1 MDIEF
6 NYSMNEIESL
16 VIILVRLIY
25 LLLKIDLIIDL
36 RIFSHAKLE
45 QYFFVSKF
53 NYRFFSKM
61 TLDQSNI
68 DLSTLTP
75 MMQQYMTVKLQHPH
89 SLMFYRMGDF
99 YELFFDDAHKAAKI
113 LGITLTHRGKAN
125 GQPIPMA
132 GVPYHAAEG
141 YLARLV
147 KKGETVV
154 ICEQLGEVTG
164 KGPVERGVVRIIT
177 PGTLTDD
184 ALLNAHQSSNLV
196 SICIKSDEIGIA
208 LLDLSAGIFK
218 VQQQSFQ
225 AEQLPLE
232 LARLMP
238 SELLIDEDFKHPEV
252 VEQIKQI
259 LDCPV
264 TKRPN
269 VDFNLNNAQKTLCD
283 QFAVSTLSG
292 FGIEH
297 LELAKAAA
305 AALIHYAKDTQK
317 TALPHIRSIRLEQS
331 SDFIALDPVTR
342 RNLEIIDP
350 LFEHGTSLFDLT
362 NQCQTAMG
370 SRLLSRTLMQPIRDT
385 ALLDQRLDAIQTI
398 LSGYHEAPIR
408 LVLKEISDIERVLS
422 RVALG
427 SARPRDLVQLRQACA
442 QIPYLRHA
450 LAPMTSTPQSALI
463 NQLNEELGDF
473 NGLHHRLM
481 SAIVENP
488 PVLLRDGNVI
498 ANGFDHELDELRQI
512 RDHAG
517 QFLIDLEIK
526 ERETTGIN
534 TLKIGY
540 NRVSGYYIELTR
552 AQAEQAPAHYIRRQ
566 TLKNAER
573 YITPELKSFEDK
585 VLSSE
590 SRALAREKLLFE
602 MLLDEL
608 RQDIANLQMMASAIA
623 QLDVLTN
630 FAHLSRLYNWNRPEF
645 SPEIG
650 IHIQAGRHPVVESLI
665 KTPYTP
671 NDTYLDVQHRMSI
684 ITGPNMG
691 GKSTFMRQTALIT
704 LLAYCG
710 SFVPAKF
717 AKLGPIDR
725 IFTRIGSAD
734 DLSSGKS
741 TFMVEMTETSQILHH
756 ATQQSLVLMDEVGR
770 GTSTYDG
777 LSLAWAC
784 VLDLT
789 HRIKCL
795 CLFATHYFE
804 LTELGMDPCIDNY
817 HVTAQEVNGHLIL
830 LHKVQKGPASQ
841 SHGLQVAKLAGI
853 PQNVIKEAQAKL
865 KKLEK
870 LQLQTQPVQKDLFS
884 QDLFSNSEPVEKI
897 IEVEKVVEIH
907 QPSQVEQLLSEIIVD
922 DLSPRQAL
930 DQLYQLKQLL
940 QKS

>member
-1 MDIEF
+1 
-6 NYSMNEIESL
+6 
-16 VIILVRLIY
+16 
-25 LLLKIDLIIDL
+25 
-36 RIFSHAKLE
+36 
-45 QYFFVSKF
+45 
-53 NYRFFSKM
+53 M
-61 TLDQSNI
+61 TSSELMA

-75 MMQQYMTVKLQHPH
+75 MMQQYMSVKMQHPH

-99 YELFFDDAHKAAKI
+99 YELFFEDAHKAAKI

-132 GVPYHAAEG
+132 GVPFHAAEG

-154 ICEQLGEVTG
+154 ICEQIGEVTG

-184 ALLNAHQSSNLV
+184 ALLGAHQTSNLV
-196 SICIKSDEIGIA
+196 ALSIQQNKIGIA

-218 VQQQSFQ
+218 VQQIDYDLN
-225 AEQLPLE
+225 QLAIE

-238 SELLIDEDFKHPEV
+238 SEIVVDENLQEQDL
-252 VEQIKQI
+252 VEHLKRQ
-259 LDCPV
+259 LDVPV
-264 TKRPN
+264 SKRPN

-283 QFAVSTLSG
+283 QFAVSTLAG
-292 FGIEH
+292 FGIDH
-297 LELAKAAA
+297 LPLAKAAA
-305 AALIHYAKDTQK
+305 AALIHYAKETQK
-317 TALPHIRSIRLEQS
+317 TALPHIRTIQLEQS

-342 RNLEIIDP
+342 RNLELIEP
-350 LFEHGTSLFDLT
+350 LFEHGTSLFQLIND
-362 NQCQTAMG
+362 CQTAMG
-370 SRLLSRTLMQPIRDT
+370 SRLLSRTLMQPLRDT
-385 ALLDQRLDAIQTI
+385 AILDERLDATQV
-398 LSGYHEAPIR
+398 LLDGFHESPVR

-422 RVALG
+422 RIALG

-442 QIPYLRHA
+442 QIPFLRHA
-450 LAPMTSTPQSALI
+450 LQPMVSQQQSKLLI
-463 NQLNEELGDF
+463 QLNEELGDF
-473 NGLHHRLM
+473 HGLHERLM

-498 ANGFDHELDELRQI
+498 AEGFDAELDELRKI

-517 QFLIDLEIK
+517 KFLIDLEIK
-526 ERETTGIN
+526 EREQSGIP

-552 AQAEQAPAHYIRRQ
+552 AQAEQAPEHYIRRQ

-573 YITPELKSFEDK
+573 YITPELKAFEDK

-590 SRALAREKLLFE
+590 SRALAREKLIFE

-608 RQDIANLQMMASAIA
+608 REDIGNLQMMSSAIA
-623 QLDVLTN
+623 QIDLLCN
-630 FAHLSRLYNWNRPEF
+630 FAHQARLRNWSRPKY

-650 IHIQAGRHPVVESLI
+650 LKIQAGRHPVVEALS
-665 KTPYTP
+665 KTAFTP
-671 NDTYLDVQHRMSI
+671 NDTQLDYQHRMAI

-691 GKSTFMRQTALIT
+691 GKSTFMRQTALIA

-710 SFVPAKF
+710 SYVPVQAVT
-717 AKLGPIDR
+717 LGPIDR

-734 DLSSGKS
+734 DLSTGKS

-756 ATQQSLVLMDEVGR
+756 ATSQSLVLMDEVGR

-789 HRIKCL
+789 RRIQCL

-804 LTELGMDPCIDNY
+804 LTELASESGIDNY
-817 HVTAQEVNGHLIL
+817 HVTAREVNGNLIL
-830 LHKVQKGPASQ
+830 LHKVQQGPASQ

-853 PQNVIKEAQAKL
+853 PASVIREAQNRL
-865 KKLEK
+865 RILEK
-870 LQLQTQPVQKDLFS
+870 QHHTKPQSPQPDLFAIE
-884 QDLFSNSEPVEKI
+884 QVETVVERI
-897 IEVEKVVEIH
+897 IEVEK
-907 QPSQVEQLLSEIIVD
+907 PSAALELLEDMDVD
-922 DLSPRQAL
+922 SLSPREAL
-930 DQLYQLKQLL
+930 QQLYALKDLL
-940 QKS
+940 KLPG

>member
-1 MDIEF
+1 
-6 NYSMNEIESL
+6 MNMTEIM
-16 VIILVRLIY
+16 
-25 LLLKIDLIIDL
+25 
-36 RIFSHAKLE
+36 A
-45 QYFFVSKF
+45 
-53 NYRFFSKM
+53 
-61 TLDQSNI
+61 
-68 DLSTLTP
+68 DLSSHTP
-75 MMQQYMTVKLQHPH
+75 MMQQYLRVKMEHPH

-99 YELFFDDAHKAAKI
+99 YELFFDDAHKAAKL
-113 LGITLTHRGKAN
+113 LGITLTHRGKTS
-125 GQPIPMA
+125 GKPIPMA

-154 ICEQLGEVTG
+154 ICEQIGEVTG

-184 ALLNAHQSSNLV
+184 ALLNSHQSSNLV
-196 SICIKSDEIGIA
+196 SLCLQQNQIGIA

-218 VQQQSFQ
+218 VQQMEYLP
-225 AEQLPLE
+225 EQLTIE
-232 LARLMP
+232 LSRLMP
-238 SELLIDEDFKHPEV
+238 SEIVVDEDIVDPNII
-252 VEQIKQI
+252 EQVKKQ

-269 VDFNLNNAQKTLCD
+269 VDFNLINAQKTLCD

-292 FGIEH
+292 FGIDH
-297 LELAKAAA
+297 LPLAKAAA
-305 AALIHYAKDTQK
+305 AALIHYAKETQK
-317 TALPHIRSIRLEQS
+317 TALPHIRSIQLEQS

-342 RNLEIIDP
+342 RNLELVEP
-350 LFEHGTSLFDLT
+350 LFEHGTSLFQLIND
-362 NQCQTAMG
+362 CQTAMG
-370 SRLLSRTLMQPIRDT
+370 SRLLSRTLMQPLRDT
-385 ALLDQRLDAIQTI
+385 VLLDARLDAIQTLI
-398 LSGYHEAPIR
+398 QGYHESPVR

-450 LAPMTSTPQSALI
+450 LQPIVSTLQSTLI
-463 NQLNEELGDF
+463 QSLNEELGNF
-473 NGLHHRLM
+473 HGLHQRLM
-481 SAIVENP
+481 QAIVQNP

-498 ANGFDHELDELRQI
+498 AEGFDSELDELRKI

-526 ERETTGIN
+526 ERQESGIP

-552 AQAEQAPAHYIRRQ
+552 AQAEQAPEHYIRRQ

-573 YITPELKSFEDK
+573 YITPELKNFEDK

-590 SRALAREKLLFE
+590 SRALAREKMLFE

-608 RQDIANLQMMASAIA
+608 RQDIAQLQMMSSAIA
-623 QLDVLTN
+623 QIDLLAN
-630 FAHLSRLYNWNRPEF
+630 FAHQARLRKWARPEY

-650 IHIQAGRHPVVESLI
+650 IKITAGRHPVVEALS
-665 KTPYTP
+665 KTAFTP
-671 NDTYLDVQHRMSI
+671 NDTLLDYNHRLAI

-691 GKSTFMRQTALIT
+691 GKSTYMRQTALIA
-704 LLAYCG
+704 LLGYCG
-710 SFVPAKF
+710 SYVPAQT
-717 AKLGPIDR
+717 AVLGPIDR
-725 IFTRIGSAD
+725 VFTRIGSAD
-734 DLSSGKS
+734 DLSTGKS

-756 ATQQSLVLMDEVGR
+756 ATSQSLVLMDEVGR

-784 VLDLT
+784 VLDLSK
-789 HRIKCL
+789 RIKCL

-804 LTELGMDPCIDNY
+804 LTELSKESGVDNY
-817 HVTAQEVNGHLIL
+817 HVTAKEMNGNLIL
-830 LHKVQKGPASQ
+830 LHKVQQGPASQ

-853 PQNVIKEAQAKL
+853 PANVIKEAQNRL
-865 KKLEK
+865 RILEK
-870 LQLQTQPVQKDLFS
+870 QQHKNVNLAVQDDLFS
-884 QDLFSNSEPVEKI
+884 PATNSSEPEVIERV
-897 IEVEKVVEIH
+897 IEVEK
-907 QPSQVEQLLSEIIVD
+907 PSAALELLRSIDVD
-922 DLSPRQAL
+922 NLTPRQAL
-930 DQLYQLKQLL
+930 EQLYALKEQLNA
-940 QKS
+940 

>member
-1 MDIEF
+1 MTSSE
-6 NYSMNEIESL
+6 L
-16 VIILVRLIY
+16 V
-25 LLLKIDLIIDL
+25 
-36 RIFSHAKLE
+36 A
-45 QYFFVSKF
+45 
-53 NYRFFSKM
+53 
-61 TLDQSNI
+61 
-68 DLSTLTP
+68 DLSSLTP
-75 MMQQYMTVKLQHPH
+75 MMQQYMSVKMQHPH

-99 YELFFDDAHKAAKI
+99 YELFFEDAHKAAKI

-132 GVPYHAAEG
+132 GVPFHAAEG

-154 ICEQLGEVTG
+154 ICEQIGEVTG

-184 ALLNAHQSSNLV
+184 ALLGAHQTSNLV
-196 SICIKSDEIGIA
+196 ALRVHQQQIGIA
-208 LLDLSAGIFK
+208 LLDLSAGLFK
-218 VQQQSFQ
+218 VQQIDYDLS
-225 AEQLPLE
+225 QLAIE

-238 SELLIDEDFKHPEV
+238 SEIVIDENLQDQALVKHL
-252 VEQIKQI
+252 KQQ
-259 LDCPV
+259 LDVPIS
-264 TKRPN
+264 KRPN
-269 VDFNLNNAQKTLCD
+269 VDFNQNNAQKTLCD

-292 FGIEH
+292 FGIDH
-297 LELAKAAA
+297 LPLAKAAA
-305 AALIHYAKDTQK
+305 AALIHYAKETQK
-317 TALPHIRSIRLEQS
+317 TALPHIRTIQLEQS

-342 RNLEIIDP
+342 RNLELIEP
-350 LFEHGTSLFDLT
+350 LFEHGTSLFQLIND
-362 NQCQTAMG
+362 CQTAMG
-370 SRLLSRTLMQPIRDT
+370 GRLLSRTLMQPLRDT
-385 ALLDQRLDAIQTI
+385 AILDERLDATQV
-398 LSGYHEAPIR
+398 LLEGFHESPVR

-422 RVALG
+422 RIALG

-442 QIPYLRHA
+442 QIPFLRHA
-450 LAPMTSTPQSALI
+450 LQPLLSQQNSKLLQ
-463 NQLNEELGDF
+463 QLNQELGDF
-473 NGLHHRLM
+473 HGLRQRLM

-498 ANGFDHELDELRQI
+498 AEGFDTELDELRKI

-526 ERETTGIN
+526 EREQSGIP

-552 AQAEQAPAHYIRRQ
+552 AQAEQAPEHYIRRQ

-573 YITPELKSFEDK
+573 YITPELKAFEDK

-590 SRALAREKLLFE
+590 SRALAREKMLFE

-608 RQDIANLQMMASAIA
+608 RQDIGNLQMMSSAIA
-623 QLDVLTN
+623 QIDLLAN
-630 FAHLSRLYNWNRPEF
+630 FAHQARLRNWARPKF

-650 IHIQAGRHPVVESLI
+650 VKIVAGRHPVVEALS
-665 KTPYTP
+665 KAAFTP
-671 NDTYLDVQHRMSI
+671 NDTQLDYQHRMAI

-691 GKSTFMRQTALIT
+691 GKSTFMRQTALIA

-710 SFVPAKF
+710 SYVPAQSTT
-717 AKLGPIDR
+717 LGPIDR

-734 DLSSGKS
+734 DLSTGKS

-756 ATQQSLVLMDEVGR
+756 ATSQSLVLMDEVGR

-789 HRIKCL
+789 KRIQCL

-804 LTELGMDPCIDNY
+804 LTELDKESGIDNY
-817 HVTAQEVNGHLIL
+817 HVTAKELNGNLIL
-830 LHKVQKGPASQ
+830 LHKVQHGPASQ

-853 PQNVIKEAQAKL
+853 PAAVIKEAQHRL
-865 KKLEK
+865 KILEK
-870 LQLQTQPVQKDLFS
+870 QHQAKPQSPQHDLFTMP
-884 QDLFSNSEPVEKI
+884 EI
-897 IEVEKVVEIH
+897 IEKVIEIEK
-907 QPSQVEQLLSEIIVD
+907 PSAALELLEDIDVD
-922 DLSPRQAL
+922 NLSPREAL
-930 DQLYQLKQLL
+930 QQLYALKDLMKQ
-940 QKS
+940 SS

>member
-1 MDIEF
+1 
-6 NYSMNEIESL
+6 MNNTEIT
-16 VIILVRLIY
+16 
-25 LLLKIDLIIDL
+25 
-36 RIFSHAKLE
+36 A
-45 QYFFVSKF
+45 
-53 NYRFFSKM
+53 
-61 TLDQSNI
+61 
-68 DLSTLTP
+68 DLSSHTP
-75 MMQQYMTVKLQHPH
+75 MMQQYLKVKMQHPH

-99 YELFFDDAHKAAKI
+99 YELFFDDAKKAAKL

-125 GQPIPMA
+125 GEPIPMA

-147 KKGETVV
+147 KKGEAVV
-154 ICEQLGEVTG
+154 ICEQIGEVTG

-184 ALLNAHQSSNLV
+184 ALLTATQSSNLV
-196 SICIKSDEIGIA
+196 ALCFQQNQIGIA

-218 VQQQSFQ
+218 VQQQDFKSENL
-225 AEQLPLE
+225 AIE

-238 SELLIDEDFKHPEV
+238 SEILVDEDIVDPNII
-252 VEQIKQI
+252 EQIKKQI
-259 LDCPV
+259 ECPI

-292 FGIEH
+292 FGIDH
-297 LELAKAAA
+297 LPLAKAAA
-305 AALIHYAKDTQK
+305 AALLHYAKETQK
-317 TALPHIRSIRLEQS
+317 TALPHIRSIKLEQS

-350 LFEHGTSLFDLT
+350 LFEHGTSLFGLIND
-362 NQCQTAMG
+362 CQTAMG
-370 SRLLSRTLMQPIRDT
+370 GRLLARTLMQPIRDT
-385 ALLDQRLDAIQTI
+385 QILDERLDATDT
-398 LSGYHEAPIR
+398 LLKGYHEAPVR
-408 LVLKEISDIERVLS
+408 LVLKEIGDIERVLS

-442 QIPYLRHA
+442 QIPFLRHA
-450 LAPMTSTPQSALI
+450 LQPILNTQQSKLI
-463 NQLNEELGDF
+463 GQLNEELGDF
-473 NGLHHRLM
+473 NGLHQRLM
-481 SAIVENP
+481 SAIVEHP

-498 ANGFDHELDELRQI
+498 AEGFDTELDELRKI

-526 ERETTGIN
+526 ERESTGIN

-552 AQAEQAPAHYIRRQ
+552 AQAEQAPEHYIRRQ

-608 RQDIANLQMMASAIA
+608 RADIANLQMMSASIA
-623 QLDVLTN
+623 HIDLLAN
-630 FAHLSRLYNWNRPEF
+630 FAHQARLNNWNRPEY

-650 IHIQAGRHPVVESLI
+650 IKITAGRHPVVESLS
-665 KTPYTP
+665 KAPFTP
-671 NDTYLDVQHRMSI
+671 NDTHLDFNHRMAI

-691 GKSTFMRQTALIT
+691 GKSTFMRQTALIS

-710 SFVPAKF
+710 SFVPAKA

-734 DLSSGKS
+734 DLSTGKS

-756 ATQQSLVLMDEVGR
+756 ATNQSLVLMDEVGR

-789 HRIKCL
+789 KRIKCL

-804 LTELGMDPCIDNY
+804 LTELSKEIAIDNY
-817 HVTAQEVNGHLIL
+817 HVTAKELNGNLIL
-830 LHKVQKGPASQ
+830 LHKVQQGPASQ

-853 PQNVIKEAQAKL
+853 PAGVIKEAQKRL
-865 KKLEK
+865 KILEK
-870 LQLQTQPVQKDLFS
+870 QQQQQLQSVVQNDLFA
-884 QDLFSNSEPVEKI
+884 DLNSIETVETEQI
-897 IEVEKVVEIH
+897 IEIEKVI
-907 QPSQVEQLLSEIIVD
+907 EIIKPSPVLDTLANIDLD
-922 DLSPRQAL
+922 DLTPRQAL
-930 DQLYQLKQLL
+930 EQLYALKAAL
-940 QKS
+940 KS

>member
-1 MDIEF
+1 
-6 NYSMNEIESL
+6 MNMTEIM
-16 VIILVRLIY
+16 
-25 LLLKIDLIIDL
+25 
-36 RIFSHAKLE
+36 A
-45 QYFFVSKF
+45 
-53 NYRFFSKM
+53 
-61 TLDQSNI
+61 
-68 DLSTLTP
+68 DLSSHTP
-75 MMQQYMTVKLQHPH
+75 MMQQYLRVKMEHPH

-99 YELFFDDAHKAAKI
+99 YELFFDDAHKAAKL
-113 LGITLTHRGKAN
+113 LGITLTHRGKTS
-125 GQPIPMA
+125 GKPIPMA

-154 ICEQLGEVTG
+154 ICEQIGEVTG

-184 ALLNAHQSSNLV
+184 ALLNSHQSSNLV
-196 SICIKSDEIGIA
+196 SLCLQQNQIGIA

-218 VQQQSFQ
+218 VQQMDYLP
-225 AEQLPLE
+225 EQLAIE
-232 LARLMP
+232 LSRLMP
-238 SELLIDEDFKHPEV
+238 SEIVVDEDIVDPNII
-252 VEQIKQI
+252 EQVKKQ

-283 QFAVSTLSG
+283 QFAVSSLSG
-292 FGIEH
+292 FGIDH
-297 LELAKAAA
+297 LPLAKAAA
-305 AALIHYAKDTQK
+305 AALIHYAKETQK
-317 TALPHIRSIRLEQS
+317 TALPHIRSIQLEQS

-342 RNLEIIDP
+342 RNLELVEP
-350 LFEHGTSLFDLT
+350 LFEHGTSLFQLIND
-362 NQCQTAMG
+362 CQTAMG
-370 SRLLSRTLMQPIRDT
+370 SRLLSRTLMQPLRDT
-385 ALLDQRLDAIQTI
+385 ALLDARLDAIQALI
-398 LSGYHEAPIR
+398 QGYHESPVR

-450 LAPMTSTPQSALI
+450 LQPIVSAQQSALI
-463 NQLNEELGDF
+463 QNLNEELGDF
-473 NGLHHRLM
+473 HGLHQRLM
-481 SAIVENP
+481 QAIVENP

-498 ANGFDHELDELRQI
+498 AEGFDSELDELRKI

-517 QFLIDLEIK
+517 QFLIDLEVK
-526 ERETTGIN
+526 ERQESGIP

-552 AQAEQAPAHYIRRQ
+552 AQAEQAPEHYIRRQ

-590 SRALAREKLLFE
+590 SRALAREKMLFE

-608 RQDIANLQMMASAIA
+608 RQDIAQLQMMSSAIA
-623 QLDVLTN
+623 QIDLLAN
-630 FAHLSRLYNWNRPEF
+630 FAHQARLRNWARPEY

-650 IHIQAGRHPVVESLI
+650 IKITAGRHPVVEALS
-665 KTPYTP
+665 KTAFTP
-671 NDTYLDVQHRMSI
+671 NDTLLDYNHRLAI

-691 GKSTFMRQTALIT
+691 GKSTYMRQTALIA
-704 LLAYCG
+704 LLGYCG
-710 SFVPAKF
+710 SYVPAQT
-717 AKLGPIDR
+717 AVLGPIDR
-725 IFTRIGSAD
+725 VFTRIGSAD
-734 DLSSGKS
+734 DLSTGKS

-756 ATQQSLVLMDEVGR
+756 ATSQSLVLMDEVGR

-784 VLDLT
+784 VLDLSK
-789 HRIKCL
+789 RIKCL

-804 LTELGMDPCIDNY
+804 LTELSKESGVDNY
-817 HVTAQEVNGHLIL
+817 HVTAKEMNGNLIL
-830 LHKVQKGPASQ
+830 LHKVQQGPASQ

-853 PQNVIKEAQAKL
+853 PANVIKEAQNRL
-865 KKLEK
+865 RILEK
-870 LQLQTQPVQKDLFS
+870 QQHKNVNLAVQDDLFAPATS
-884 QDLFSNSEPVEKI
+884 SAEPEVIERVIEIEKPSPALDLLRSI
-897 IEVEKVVEIH
+897 D
-907 QPSQVEQLLSEIIVD
+907 VD
-922 DLSPRQAL
+922 NLTPRQAL
-930 DQLYQLKQLL
+930 EQLYALKEQLNA
-940 QKS
+940 

>member
-1 MDIEF
+1 
-6 NYSMNEIESL
+6 MNMTEIM
-16 VIILVRLIY
+16 
-25 LLLKIDLIIDL
+25 
-36 RIFSHAKLE
+36 A
-45 QYFFVSKF
+45 
-53 NYRFFSKM
+53 
-61 TLDQSNI
+61 
-68 DLSTLTP
+68 DLSSHTP
-75 MMQQYMTVKLQHPH
+75 MMQQYLRVKMEHPH

-99 YELFFDDAHKAAKI
+99 YELFFDDAHKAAKL
-113 LGITLTHRGKAN
+113 LGITLTHRGKTS
-125 GQPIPMA
+125 GKPIPMA

-154 ICEQLGEVTG
+154 ICEQIGEVTG

-184 ALLNAHQSSNLV
+184 ALLNSHQSSNLV
-196 SICIKSDEIGIA
+196 SLCLQQNQIGIA

-218 VQQQSFQ
+218 VQQMDYLP
-225 AEQLPLE
+225 EQLAIE
-232 LARLMP
+232 LSRLMP
-238 SELLIDEDFKHPEV
+238 SEIVVDEDIVDPNII
-252 VEQIKQI
+252 EQVKKQ

-283 QFAVSTLSG
+283 QFAVSSLSG
-292 FGIEH
+292 FGIDH
-297 LELAKAAA
+297 LPLAKAAA
-305 AALIHYAKDTQK
+305 AALIHYAKETQK
-317 TALPHIRSIRLEQS
+317 TALPHIRSIQLEQS

-342 RNLEIIDP
+342 RNLELVEP
-350 LFEHGTSLFDLT
+350 LFEHGTSLFQLIND
-362 NQCQTAMG
+362 CQTAMG
-370 SRLLSRTLMQPIRDT
+370 SRLLSRTLMQPLRDT
-385 ALLDQRLDAIQTI
+385 ALLDARLDAIQALI
-398 LSGYHEAPIR
+398 QGYHESPVR

-450 LAPMTSTPQSALI
+450 LQPIVSAQQSQLI
-463 NQLNEELGDF
+463 QNLNEELGDF
-473 NGLHHRLM
+473 HGLHQRLM
-481 SAIVENP
+481 QAIVENP

-498 ANGFDHELDELRQI
+498 AEGFDSELDELRKI

-517 QFLIDLEIK
+517 QFLIDLEVK
-526 ERETTGIN
+526 ERQESGIP

-552 AQAEQAPAHYIRRQ
+552 AQAEQAPEHYIRRQ

-590 SRALAREKLLFE
+590 SRALAREKMLFE

-608 RQDIANLQMMASAIA
+608 RQDIAQLQMMSSAIA
-623 QLDVLTN
+623 QIDLLAN
-630 FAHLSRLYNWNRPEF
+630 FAHQARLRNWARPEY

-650 IHIQAGRHPVVESLI
+650 IKITAGRHPVVEALN
-665 KTPYTP
+665 KTAFTP
-671 NDTYLDVQHRMSI
+671 NDTLLDYNHRLAI

-691 GKSTFMRQTALIT
+691 GKSTYMRQTALIA
-704 LLAYCG
+704 LLGYCG
-710 SFVPAKF
+710 SYVPAQ
-717 AKLGPIDR
+717 AAVLGPIDR
-725 IFTRIGSAD
+725 VFTRIGSAD
-734 DLSSGKS
+734 DLSTGKS

-756 ATQQSLVLMDEVGR
+756 ATSQSLVLMDEVGR

-784 VLDLT
+784 VLDLSK
-789 HRIKCL
+789 RIKCL

-804 LTELGMDPCIDNY
+804 LTELSKESGVDNY
-817 HVTAQEVNGHLIL
+817 HVTAKEMNGNLIL
-830 LHKVQKGPASQ
+830 LHKVQHGPASQ

-853 PQNVIKEAQAKL
+853 PANVIKEAQNRL
-865 KKLEK
+865 RILEK
-870 LQLQTQPVQKDLFS
+870 QQLKNVNLAVQDDLFAPATS
-884 QDLFSNSEPVEKI
+884 LAEAEIIERV
-897 IEVEKVVEIH
+897 IEVEK
-907 QPSQVEQLLSEIIVD
+907 PSPALDLLRSLDVD
-922 DLSPRQAL
+922 NLTPRQAL
-930 DQLYQLKQLL
+930 DQLYALKEQLN
-940 QKS
+940 S

>member
-1 MDIEF
+1 
-6 NYSMNEIESL
+6 MNMTEIM
-16 VIILVRLIY
+16 
-25 LLLKIDLIIDL
+25 
-36 RIFSHAKLE
+36 A
-45 QYFFVSKF
+45 
-53 NYRFFSKM
+53 
-61 TLDQSNI
+61 
-68 DLSTLTP
+68 DLSSHTP
-75 MMQQYMTVKLQHPH
+75 MMQQYLRVKMEHPH

-99 YELFFDDAHKAAKI
+99 YELFFDDAHKAAKL
-113 LGITLTHRGKAN
+113 LGITLTHRGKTS
-125 GQPIPMA
+125 GKPIPMA

-154 ICEQLGEVTG
+154 ICEQIGEVTG

-184 ALLNAHQSSNLV
+184 ALLNSHQSSNLV
-196 SICIKSDEIGIA
+196 SLCLQQNQIGIA

-218 VQQQSFQ
+218 VQQMDYLP
-225 AEQLPLE
+225 EQLAIE
-232 LARLMP
+232 LSRLMP
-238 SELLIDEDFKHPEV
+238 SEIVVDEDIVDPNII
-252 VEQIKQI
+252 EQVKKQ

-283 QFAVSTLSG
+283 QFAVSSLSG
-292 FGIEH
+292 FGIDH
-297 LELAKAAA
+297 LPLAKAAA
-305 AALIHYAKDTQK
+305 AALIHYAKETQK
-317 TALPHIRSIRLEQS
+317 TALPHIRSIQLEQS

-342 RNLEIIDP
+342 RNLELVEP
-350 LFEHGTSLFDLT
+350 LFEHGTSLFQLIND
-362 NQCQTAMG
+362 CQTAMG
-370 SRLLSRTLMQPIRDT
+370 SRLLSRTLIQPLRDT
-385 ALLDQRLDAIQTI
+385 ALLDARLDAIQALI
-398 LSGYHEAPIR
+398 QGYHESPVR

-450 LAPMTSTPQSALI
+450 LQPIVSAQQSALI
-463 NQLNEELGDF
+463 QNLNEELGDF
-473 NGLHHRLM
+473 HGLHQRLM
-481 SAIVENP
+481 QAIVENP

-498 ANGFDHELDELRQI
+498 AEGFDSELDELRKI

-517 QFLIDLEIK
+517 QFLIDLEVK
-526 ERETTGIN
+526 ERQESGIP

-552 AQAEQAPAHYIRRQ
+552 AQAEQAPEHYIRRQ

-590 SRALAREKLLFE
+590 SRALAREKMLFE

-608 RQDIANLQMMASAIA
+608 RQDIAQLQMMSSAIA
-623 QLDVLTN
+623 QIDLLAN
-630 FAHLSRLYNWNRPEF
+630 FAHQARLRNWARPEY

-650 IHIQAGRHPVVESLI
+650 IKITAGRHPVVEALS
-665 KTPYTP
+665 KTAFTP
-671 NDTYLDVQHRMSI
+671 NDTLLDYNHRLAI

-691 GKSTFMRQTALIT
+691 GKSTYMRQTALIA
-704 LLAYCG
+704 LLGYCG
-710 SFVPAKF
+710 SYVPAQT
-717 AKLGPIDR
+717 AVLGPIDR
-725 IFTRIGSAD
+725 VFTRIGSAD
-734 DLSSGKS
+734 DLSTGKS

-756 ATQQSLVLMDEVGR
+756 ATSQSLVLMDEVGR

-784 VLDLT
+784 VLDLSK
-789 HRIKCL
+789 RIKCL

-804 LTELGMDPCIDNY
+804 LTELSKESGVDNY
-817 HVTAQEVNGHLIL
+817 HVTAKEMNGNLIL
-830 LHKVQKGPASQ
+830 LHKVQQGPASQ

-853 PQNVIKEAQAKL
+853 PANVIKEAQNRL
-865 KKLEK
+865 RILEK
-870 LQLQTQPVQKDLFS
+870 QQHKNVNLAVQDDLFAPATS
-884 QDLFSNSEPVEKI
+884 SAEPEVIERV
-897 IEVEKVVEIH
+897 IEVEK
-907 QPSQVEQLLSEIIVD
+907 PSPALDLLRSIDVD
-922 DLSPRQAL
+922 NLTPRQAL
-930 DQLYQLKQLL
+930 EQLYALKEQLNA
-940 QKS
+940 

>member
-1 MDIEF
+1 MTNF
-6 NYSMNEIESL
+6 SM
-16 VIILVRLIY
+16 
-25 LLLKIDLIIDL
+25 
-36 RIFSHAKLE
+36 
-45 QYFFVSKF
+45 
-53 NYRFFSKM
+53 
-61 TLDQSNI
+61 T
-68 DLSTLTP
+68 DLSNHTP
-75 MMQQYMTVKLQHPH
+75 MMQQYLKIKMQHPH

-99 YELFFDDAHKAAKI
+99 YELFFDDAQKAAKI

-125 GQPIPMA
+125 GNPIPMA

-184 ALLNAHQSSNLV
+184 ALLTAHQSSNLV
-196 SICIKSDEIGIA
+196 SICIQQNQIGIA

-218 VQQQSFQ
+218 VQQQEYKT
-225 AEQLPLE
+225 EQLSIE
-232 LARLMP
+232 LSRLMP
-238 SELLIDEDFKHPEV
+238 SEILIDENIIDPNI
-252 VEQIKQI
+252 VEDIKRL
-259 LDCPV
+259 LDCPI

-283 QFAVSTLSG
+283 QLGVSTLSG
-292 FGIEH
+292 FGIDH
-297 LELAKAAA
+297 LPLAKAAA
-305 AALIHYAKDTQK
+305 AALIHYAKETQK
-317 TALPHIRSIRLEQS
+317 TALPHIRSIQLEQS

-342 RNLEIIDP
+342 RNLELIEP
-350 LFEHGTSLFDLT
+350 LFEHGTSLFQLIND
-362 NQCQTAMG
+362 CKTAMG
-370 SRLLSRTLMQPIRDT
+370 GRLLSRTLMQPLRDT
-385 ALLDQRLDAIQTI
+385 AILDDRLDATTV
-398 LSGYHEAPIR
+398 LLKGYHEEPVR
-408 LVLKEISDIERVLS
+408 LVLKEIGDIERVLS
-422 RVALG
+422 RIALG
-427 SARPRDLVQLRQACA
+427 SARPRDLVQLRQTCA
-442 QIPYLRHA
+442 QIPFLRHA
-450 LAPMTSTPQSALI
+450 IKPIISVQQSKLI
-463 NQLNEELGDF
+463 QQLNDELGDF
-473 NGLHHRLM
+473 HGLHERLM

-498 ANGFDHELDELRQI
+498 AEGFDSELDELRKI

-517 QFLIDLEIK
+517 QFLIDLEIQ
-526 ERETTGIN
+526 ERENTGIS

-552 AQAEQAPAHYIRRQ
+552 AQAEQAPDHYIRRQ

-590 SRALAREKLLFE
+590 SRALAREKMLFE

-608 RQDIANLQMMASAIA
+608 RADIGNLQMMSAAIA
-623 QLDVLTN
+623 QIDMLAN
-630 FAHLSRLYNWNRPEF
+630 FAHQARLRSWNRPEF

-650 IHIQAGRHPVVESLI
+650 LKIVAGRHPVVEELS
-665 KTPYTP
+665 KSAFTP
-671 NDTYLDVQHRMSI
+671 NDTTLDFNHRMAI

-691 GKSTFMRQTALIT
+691 GKSTFMRQTALIA

-710 SFVPAKF
+710 SYVPAQ
-717 AKLGPIDR
+717 ASILGPIDR
-725 IFTRIGSAD
+725 VFTRIGSAD
-734 DLSSGKS
+734 DLSTGKS

-756 ATQQSLVLMDEVGR
+756 ATNQSLVLMDEVGR

-789 HRIKCL
+789 KRIKCL

-804 LTELGMDPCIDNY
+804 LTELSKETGIDNY
-817 HVTAQEVNGHLIL
+817 HVTAKELNGNLIL
-830 LHKVQKGPASQ
+830 LHKVQQGPASQ

-853 PQNVIKEAQAKL
+853 PANVIKDAQNRL
-865 KKLEK
+865 KILEK
-870 LQLQTQPVQKDLFS
+870 QQQKTVTSSVQNDLFAI
-884 QDLFSNSEPVEKI
+884 EP
-897 IEVEKVVEIH
+897 EVEVIERVIEIEKKSPALEYLH
-907 QPSQVEQLLSEIIVD
+907 SIDVD
-922 DLSPRQAL
+922 NLTPRQAL
-930 DQLYQLKQLL
+930 EQLYALKEKL
-940 QKS
+940 

>member
-1 MDIEF
+1 
-6 NYSMNEIESL
+6 MNMTEIM
-16 VIILVRLIY
+16 
-25 LLLKIDLIIDL
+25 
-36 RIFSHAKLE
+36 A
-45 QYFFVSKF
+45 
-53 NYRFFSKM
+53 
-61 TLDQSNI
+61 
-68 DLSTLTP
+68 DLSSHTP
-75 MMQQYMTVKLQHPH
+75 MMQQYLRVKMEHPH

-99 YELFFDDAHKAAKI
+99 YELFFDDAHKAAKL
-113 LGITLTHRGKAN
+113 LGITLTHRGKTS
-125 GQPIPMA
+125 GKPIPMA

-154 ICEQLGEVTG
+154 ICEQIGEVTG

-184 ALLNAHQSSNLV
+184 ALLNSHQSSNLV
-196 SICIKSDEIGIA
+196 SLCLQQNQIGIA

-218 VQQQSFQ
+218 VQQMDYLS
-225 AEQLPLE
+225 EQLAIE
-232 LARLMP
+232 LSRLMP
-238 SELLIDEDFKHPEV
+238 SEIVVDEDIVDPNII
-252 VEQIKQI
+252 EQVKKQ

-292 FGIEH
+292 FGIDH
-297 LELAKAAA
+297 LPLAKAAA
-305 AALIHYAKDTQK
+305 AALIHYAKETQK
-317 TALPHIRSIRLEQS
+317 TALPHIRSIQLEQS
-331 SDFIALDPVTR
+331 SNFIALDPVTR
-342 RNLEIIDP
+342 RNLELVEP
-350 LFEHGTSLFDLT
+350 LFEHGTSLFQLIND
-362 NQCQTAMG
+362 CQTAMG
-370 SRLLSRTLMQPIRDT
+370 SRLLSRTLMQPLRDT
-385 ALLDQRLDAIQTI
+385 ALLDARLDAIQALI
-398 LSGYHEAPIR
+398 QGYHESPVR

-450 LAPMTSTPQSALI
+450 LQPIVSAQQSALI
-463 NQLNEELGDF
+463 QNLNEELGDF
-473 NGLHHRLM
+473 HGLHQRLM
-481 SAIVENP
+481 QAIVENP

-498 ANGFDHELDELRQI
+498 AEGFDSELDELRKI

-517 QFLIDLEIK
+517 QFLIDLEVK
-526 ERETTGIN
+526 ERQESGIP

-552 AQAEQAPAHYIRRQ
+552 AQAEQAPEHYIRRQ

-590 SRALAREKLLFE
+590 SRALAREKMLFE

-608 RQDIANLQMMASAIA
+608 RQDIAQLQMMSSAIA
-623 QLDVLTN
+623 QIDLLAN
-630 FAHLSRLYNWNRPEF
+630 FAHQARLRNWARPEY

-650 IHIQAGRHPVVESLI
+650 IKITAGRHPVVEALS
-665 KTPYTP
+665 KTAFTP
-671 NDTYLDVQHRMSI
+671 NDTLLDYNHRLAI

-691 GKSTFMRQTALIT
+691 GKSTYMRQTALIA
-704 LLAYCG
+704 LLGYCG
-710 SFVPAKF
+710 SYVPAQT
-717 AKLGPIDR
+717 AVLGPIDR
-725 IFTRIGSAD
+725 VFTRIGSAD
-734 DLSSGKS
+734 DLSTGKS

-756 ATQQSLVLMDEVGR
+756 ATSQSLVLMDEVGR

-784 VLDLT
+784 VLDLSK
-789 HRIKCL
+789 RIKCL

-804 LTELGMDPCIDNY
+804 LTELNKESGVDNY
-817 HVTAQEVNGHLIL
+817 HVTAKEMNGNLIL
-830 LHKVQKGPASQ
+830 LHKVQQGPASQ

-853 PQNVIKEAQAKL
+853 PANVIKEAQNRL
-865 KKLEK
+865 RILEK
-870 LQLQTQPVQKDLFS
+870 QQHKNVNLAVQDDLFAPATS
-884 QDLFSNSEPVEKI
+884 SAEPEVIERV
-897 IEVEKVVEIH
+897 IEVEK
-907 QPSQVEQLLSEIIVD
+907 PSPALDLLRSIDVD
-922 DLSPRQAL
+922 NLTPRQAL
-930 DQLYQLKQLL
+930 EQLYALKEQLNA
-940 QKS
+940 

>member
-1 MDIEF
+1 MKDNDRIKCIE
-6 NYSMNEIESL
+6 N
-16 VIILVRLIY
+16 
-25 LLLKIDLIIDL
+25 
-36 RIFSHAKLE
+36 H
-45 QYFFVSKF
+45 
-53 NYRFFSKM
+53 
-61 TLDQSNI
+61 
-68 DLSTLTP
+68 TP
-75 MMQQYMTVKLQHPH
+75 MMQQYLKIKMQHPH

-99 YELFFDDAHKAAKI
+99 YELFFDDAQKAAKI

-125 GQPIPMA
+125 GNPIPMA

-184 ALLNAHQSSNLV
+184 ALLTAHQSSNLV
-196 SICIKSDEIGIA
+196 SICIQQNQIGIA

-218 VQQQSFQ
+218 VQQQEYKT
-225 AEQLPLE
+225 EQLSIE
-232 LARLMP
+232 LSRLMP
-238 SELLIDEDFKHPEV
+238 SEILIDENIIDPNI
-252 VEQIKQI
+252 VEDIKRL
-259 LDCPV
+259 LDCPI

-283 QFAVSTLSG
+283 QLGVSTLSG
-292 FGIEH
+292 FGIDH
-297 LELAKAAA
+297 LPLAKAAA
-305 AALIHYAKDTQK
+305 AALIHYAKETQK
-317 TALPHIRSIRLEQS
+317 TALPHIRSIQLEQS

-342 RNLEIIDP
+342 RNLELIEP
-350 LFEHGTSLFDLT
+350 LFEHGTSLFQLIND
-362 NQCQTAMG
+362 CKTAMG
-370 SRLLSRTLMQPIRDT
+370 GRLLSRTLMQPLRDT
-385 ALLDQRLDAIQTI
+385 AILDDRLDATTV
-398 LSGYHEAPIR
+398 LLKGYHEEPVR
-408 LVLKEISDIERVLS
+408 LVLKEIGDIERVLS
-422 RVALG
+422 RIALG
-427 SARPRDLVQLRQACA
+427 SARPRDLVQLRQTCA
-442 QIPYLRHA
+442 QIPFLRHA
-450 LAPMTSTPQSALI
+450 IKPIISAQQSKLI
-463 NQLNEELGDF
+463 QQLNDELGDF
-473 NGLHHRLM
+473 HGLHARLM

-498 ANGFDHELDELRQI
+498 AEGFDSELDELRKI

-517 QFLIDLEIK
+517 QFLIDLEIQ
-526 ERETTGIN
+526 ERENTGIS

-552 AQAEQAPAHYIRRQ
+552 AQAEQAPDHYIRRQ

-590 SRALAREKLLFE
+590 SRALAREKMLFE

-608 RQDIANLQMMASAIA
+608 RADIGNLQMMSAAIA
-623 QLDVLTN
+623 QIDMLAN
-630 FAHLSRLYNWNRPEF
+630 FAHQARLRSWNRPEF

-650 IHIQAGRHPVVESLI
+650 LKIVAGRHPVVEELS
-665 KTPYTP
+665 KSAFTP
-671 NDTYLDVQHRMSI
+671 NDTTLDFNHRMAI

-691 GKSTFMRQTALIT
+691 GKSTFMRQTALIA

-710 SFVPAKF
+710 SYVPAQ
-717 AKLGPIDR
+717 ASILGPIDR
-725 IFTRIGSAD
+725 VFTRIGSAD
-734 DLSSGKS
+734 DLSTGKS

-756 ATQQSLVLMDEVGR
+756 ATNQSLVLMDEVGR

-789 HRIKCL
+789 KRIKCL

-804 LTELGMDPCIDNY
+804 LTELSKETGIDNY
-817 HVTAQEVNGHLIL
+817 HVTAKELNGNLIL
-830 LHKVQKGPASQ
+830 LHKVQQGPASQ

-853 PQNVIKEAQAKL
+853 PANVIKDAQNRL
-865 KKLEK
+865 KILEK
-870 LQLQTQPVQKDLFS
+870 QQQKTVASSVQNDLFAI
-884 QDLFSNSEPVEKI
+884 EP
-897 IEVEKVVEIH
+897 EVEVIERVIEIEKKSPALEYLH
-907 QPSQVEQLLSEIIVD
+907 SIDVD
-922 DLSPRQAL
+922 NLTPRQAL
-930 DQLYQLKQLL
+930 EQLYALKEKL
-940 QKS
+940 

>member
-1 MDIEF
+1 MSFME
-6 NYSMNEIESL
+6 N
-16 VIILVRLIY
+16 
-25 LLLKIDLIIDL
+25 
-36 RIFSHAKLE
+36 
-45 QYFFVSKF
+45 
-53 NYRFFSKM
+53 M
-61 TLDQSNI
+61 TDF
-68 DLSTLTP
+68 STLTP
-75 MMQQYMTVKLQHPH
+75 MMQQYMSVKAQHPH

-99 YELFFDDAHKAAKI
+99 YELFFDDAHKAAKL

-125 GQPIPMA
+125 GNPILMA

-154 ICEQLGEVTG
+154 ICEQIGEVTG

-196 SICIKSDEIGIA
+196 SIAIHQNQIGIA

-218 VQQQSFQ
+218 VQQQEFK

-238 SELLIDEDFKHPEV
+238 SELVLNEDIQDQALL
-252 VEQIKQI
+252 EQIKSLI
-259 LDCPV
+259 ECPI

-283 QFAVSTLSG
+283 QLGVSTLSG
-292 FGIEH
+292 FGIDE
-297 LELAKAAA
+297 LPLAKVAA
-305 AALIHYAKDTQK
+305 AALIHYAKETQK
-317 TALPHIRSIRLEQS
+317 TALPHIRSIKLEQS

-350 LFEHGTSLFDLT
+350 LFEHGTSLFNLVND
-362 NQCQTAMG
+362 CQTAMG
-370 SRLLSRTLMQPIRDT
+370 GRLLARTLMQPLRDT
-385 ALLDQRLDAIQTI
+385 ALLDQRLDAIEV
-398 LSGYHEAPIR
+398 LLKGYHEAPVR
-408 LVLKEISDIERVLS
+408 LILKEISDIERVLS
-422 RVALG
+422 RIALG

-442 QIPYLRHA
+442 QIPFLRNAIQPIVSQNH
-450 LAPMTSTPQSALI
+450 STLI
-463 NQLNEELGDF
+463 QQLNDELGDF
-473 NGLHHRLM
+473 NGLHLRLM
-481 SAIVENP
+481 NAIVENP

-498 ANGFDHELDELRQI
+498 AEGFDSELDELRQI

-517 QFLIDLEIK
+517 QFLIDLEIR
-526 ERETTGIN
+526 ERENTGIN

-552 AQAEQAPAHYIRRQ
+552 AQAEQAPDSYIRRQ

-590 SRALAREKLLFE
+590 SRALAREKALFE

-608 RQDIANLQMMASAIA
+608 RQDIGNLQMMSAAIA
-623 QLDVLTN
+623 QIDLLSN
-630 FAHLSRLYNWNRPEF
+630 FAHQARLYSWNRPEF

-650 IHIQAGRHPVVESLI
+650 IQIQAGRHPVVESLI

-671 NDTYLDVQHRMSI
+671 NDTQLDFNHRMSI

-691 GKSTFMRQTALIT
+691 GKSTFMRQTALIS

-710 SFVPAKF
+710 SYVPAKA

-756 ATQQSLVLMDEVGR
+756 ATNQSLVLMDEVGR

-789 HRIKCL
+789 KRIQCL

-804 LTELGMDPCIDNY
+804 LTELSKEPCIENY
-817 HVTAQEVNGHLIL
+817 HVTAKEINGQLIL
-830 LHKVQKGPASQ
+830 LHKVQHGPASQ

-853 PQNVIKEAQAKL
+853 PESVIKDAQHRL
-865 KKLEK
+865 RILEK
-870 LQLQTQPVQKDLFS
+870 QQQPQVVQN
-884 QDLFSNSEPVEKI
+884 DLFSNLQEPEVIEKV
-897 IEVEKVVEIH
+897 IEVEKSS
-907 QPSQVEQLLSEIIVD
+907 PALDALKDLDLD
-922 DLSPRQAL
+922 DLTPRQAL
-930 DQLYQLKQLL
+930 EQLYQLKQLL
-940 QKS
+940 KA

>member
-1 MDIEF
+1 
-6 NYSMNEIESL
+6 MNMTEIMAN
-16 VIILVRLIY
+16 I
-25 LLLKIDLIIDL
+25 
-36 RIFSHAKLE
+36 
-45 QYFFVSKF
+45 
-53 NYRFFSKM
+53 
-61 TLDQSNI
+61 SNH
-68 DLSTLTP
+68 TP
-75 MMQQYMTVKLQHPH
+75 MMQQYLKVKAEHPH

-99 YELFFDDAHKAAKI
+99 YELFFDDAQKAAKL
-113 LGITLTHRGKAN
+113 LGITLTHRGKTN
-125 GQPIPMA
+125 GNPIPMA
-132 GVPYHAAEG
+132 GVPFHAAEG

-154 ICEQLGEVTG
+154 ICEQVGEVTG
-164 KGPVERGVVRIIT
+164 KAPVERAVVRIIT

-184 ALLNAHQSSNLV
+184 ALLTAHQTSNLLAL
-196 SICIKSDEIGIA
+196 CIQQNQMGIA

-218 VQQQSFQ
+218 VQQQ
-225 AEQLPLE
+225 AYKPENLPLE

-238 SELLIDEDFKHPEV
+238 SEILIDEDLVDTHIIEAIK
-252 VEQIKQI
+252 KQI
-259 LDCPV
+259 ECPI

-269 VDFNLNNAQKTLCD
+269 VDFNINNAQKTLCD

-292 FGIEH
+292 FGIDH
-297 LELAKAAA
+297 LPLAKAAA
-305 AALIHYAKDTQK
+305 ASLIHYAKETQK
-317 TALPHIRSIRLEQS
+317 TALPHIRSIKLEQS

-342 RNLEIIDP
+342 RNLEIIEP
-350 LFEHGTSLFDLT
+350 LFEHGTSLFSLINDT
-362 NQCQTAMG
+362 QTAMG
-370 SRLLSRTLMQPIRDT
+370 GRLLSRTLMQPLRDT
-385 ALLDQRLDAIQTI
+385 AILDARLDAIDI
-398 LSGYHEAPIR
+398 LLKGYHEAPVR
-408 LVLKEISDIERVLS
+408 LVLKEIGDIERILS

-442 QIPYLRHA
+442 QIPFLRHA
-450 LAPMTSTPQSALI
+450 LQPILKQTKSTELLQ
-463 NQLNEELGDF
+463 QLNQELGDF
-473 NGLHHRLM
+473 NGLHARLM

-498 ANGFDHELDELRQI
+498 AEGFDSELDELRKI

-517 QFLIDLEIK
+517 QFLIDLEIQ
-526 ERETTGIN
+526 ERENTGIS

-552 AQAEQAPAHYIRRQ
+552 AQAEQAPEHYIRRQ

-573 YITPELKSFEDK
+573 YITPELKAFEDK

-590 SRALAREKLLFE
+590 SRALAREKILFE
-602 MLLDEL
+602 MLLEEL
-608 RQDIANLQMMASAIA
+608 RADIANLQMMSSAIA
-623 QLDVLTN
+623 QIDLLAN
-630 FAHLSRLYNWNRPEF
+630 FAHQARLNNWNRPEY

-650 IHIQAGRHPVVESLI
+650 VNIIAGRHPVVESLS
-665 KTPYTP
+665 KTPFTP
-671 NDTYLDVQHRMSI
+671 NDTQLDFNHRMAI

-691 GKSTFMRQTALIT
+691 GKSTFMRQTALIS

-710 SFVPAKF
+710 SFVPAKS
-717 AKLGPIDR
+717 AQLGPIDR

-756 ATQQSLVLMDEVGR
+756 ATNQSLVLMDEVGR

-789 HRIKCL
+789 KRIKCL

-804 LTELGMDPCIDNY
+804 LTELAKENAIDNY
-817 HVTAQEVNGHLIL
+817 HVTAKELNGNLIL

-853 PQNVIKEAQAKL
+853 PESVIKEAQKRL
-865 KKLEK
+865 KTLEK
-870 LQLQTQPVQKDLFS
+870 QQHQQLNHTVQNDLFTDM
-884 QDLFSNSEPVEKI
+884 QVEPEVIEKI
-897 IEVEKVVEIH
+897 IEIEK
-907 QPSQVEQLLSEIIVD
+907 PSAALEALANIEVD
-922 DLSPRQAL
+922 DLTPREAL
-930 DQLYQLKQLL
+930 AQLYQLKDLL
-940 QKS
+940 KNR